1 MSFINGTI
9 FLNESYPLWYFI
21 NDSLMI
27 IGNGIGVFMAF
38 LFIFT
43 TYLLD
48 HPNYSISTLIACNAC
63 LAVGLT
69 SAIMLINAC
78 YALTSDFRGH
88 GYFDSFCILRG
99 TLLKIF
105 HIYMYASLCLK
116 AYNRLRCIVYYQNPV
131 STSYRCLFCIIL
143 FQWCL
148 SISSTLFILFTDGIQ
163 YDWNAHI
170 CLIPVRKIIQFSLMS
185 K

>member
-1 MSFINGTI
+1 M
-9 FLNESYPLWYFI
+9 

-48 HPNYSISTLIACNAC
+48 HPNYSTSTLIACNAC

-78 YALTSDFRGH
+78 YALKSDFRGYGH
-88 GYFDSFCILRG
+88 FDSFCILRG
-99 TLLKIF
+99 TFLKIF
-105 HIYMYASLCLK
+105 HINMYASLCLK
-116 AYNRLRCIVYYQNPV
+116 AYNRLRCIVYYQNLI
-131 STSYRCLFCIIL
+131 STSHRCLFLIIL
-143 FQWCL
+143 FQWFL

-170 CLIPVRKIIQFSLMS
+170 CLIPVRKIVQFSLMS